1 MNDEAGDEA
10 GDDGVSQ
17 ETIEA
22 AIGISIVCV
31 FNDVDVRRECLDA
44 SIAAYA
50 GTVDIEYIPVDN
62 RDHAFASAGA
72 ALNHGARLA
81 RHPVVAFA
89 HQDVYL
95 HSVDRLLVAAS
106 AFAENSWGLLGANG
120 VASDGENVG
129 RIRDRTQLIGRPALL
144 PVEVDSVDEVLFLV
158 PRALV
163 LAEPLSED
171 PDLAWH
177 AYGVEYSLRVLGL
190 GLRAGAV
197 DLAVTHNS
205 LTVNMARLDEAH
217 RTVGLLHPDRL
228 PIQTTCGVVGGR
240 DSRLRSWGVVRHHGW
255 RVRWLRHS
263 WLARRARR
271 RLDVPVV
278 LSDIR
283 EEVDLLPLH
292 ADVPLRLVN
301 VDRSGTFAEHDRTP
315 LRFTRHGR
323 PVVMSSVR
331 TVAEVRDVVG
341 TSDDGQIVLVVGLAL
356 DDLEALRGVADGTRP
371 WLLGLHPGEIWLLGG
386 LSPDRLPESWSRR
399 AAVPLGGQVLAA

>member
-1 MNDEAGDEA
+1 M
-10 GDDGVSQ
+10 
-17 ETIEA
+17 
-22 AIGISIVCV
+22 

-50 GTVDIEYIPVDN
+50 GTVDVEYIPVDN

-177 AYGVEYSLRVLGL
+177 AYAVEYSLRMRSLG
-190 GLRAGAV
+190 RRTGAI

-205 LTVNMARLDEAH
+205 LTVNLARLDVAH
-217 RTVGLLHPDRL
+217 RAVGALYPDRQ
-228 PIQTTCGVVGGR
+228 PIRTTCGTVGGPHHRWR
-240 DSRLRSWGVVRHHGW
+240 DRALVRRYGWRLRWF
-255 RVRWLRHS
+255 RHS
-263 WLARRARR
+263 RLARRAGQMIEA
-271 RLDVPVV
+271 PVV

-283 EEVDLLPLH
+283 HEVDLLSFSATSPLH
-292 ADVPLRLVN
+292 VFTMDRTRGFVEHVDGPLRLHRLGKAV
-301 VDRSGTFAEHDRTP
+301 VLWAVADLDELFARLDDLGAEDR
-315 LRFTRHGR
+315 
-323 PVVMSSVR
+323 
-331 TVAEVRDVVG
+331 
-341 TSDDGQIVLVVGLAL
+341 VLVV
-356 DDLEALRGVADGTRP
+356 DLTMEDLQAVGSRGTERR
-371 WLLGLHPGEIWLLGG
+371 WLVGIHPDTVWLLGG
-386 LSPDRLPESWSRR
+386 AAVDDRPVEWERPQ
-399 AAVPLGGQVLAA
+399 AVPLGAPTRRSSAAEKVLAE